1 MYQPT
6 LLLEALLREEKL
18 DKKFISL
25 LLACDEQRAF
35 ACQTP
40 TMARETVKSI
50 NKRFRDGKLGPTVLL
65 KLTALLKQCPD
76 AIFVENCVFWISEC
90 LKVTGSRRNEEKA
103 FDIIKMCLEKS
114 SNIKNLTNLIS
125 KRVVPR
131 LVDQLLESKKPTYP
145 AIQCLQILFQYYS
158 DTCKAQWKSLQ
169 KYLLNFMDEEDE
181 NLVKYTSRCLCYL
194 PLITENSNNQESAWS
209 KLLTELCVAA
219 NSVLHQL
226 FKNVP
231 EIVISSSLGEIA
243 EGIMIK
249 PIESDDSISLAQRLA
264 QRLINI
270 LIFIEGMLVESCDYI
285 KEIRIDLVITLAYRG
300 LSVSYDMLKN
310 SSTMW
315 QVALISVLPDIQT
328 QLLNLLKSLV
338 SCCKGGLLK
347 FGPLFCNIIIKTL
360 KDQELCNQ
368 YKSDRSLW
376 QELHIKPISST
387 CEAALRALCALVLTS
402 GSRLKPSVHKKL
414 QEFVVSHLLEVQ
426 QSCSPEDIPAPY
438 NVPECR
444 LHLYQLLLVLTL
456 HPHPQ
461 WPPPTNYAF
470 SLFPRGQQD
479 SSREVIKLCMTSMVS
494 IHKMVHLP
502 SVESPP
508 TLFPFNTTN
517 ILNEKENEKQG
528 ISLLLTKISKSI
540 KVCKKSQ
547 NARSVKALK
556 RSLPSFKSDT
566 FPKRKRFS
574 EDFIESFVNTKAL
587 QSTDK
592 DWIVKRISK
601 NRSKRTEPKRNRKE
615 IHKAVDLQKTIKKRK
630 PFQISDI
637 LRKDLVKY
645 HSLVYDD
652 QDIAEEIMLVDL
664 VSDSEITD
672 SDKILHRNASREEL
686 ITIDDLESSGSEN
699 YVSIEEKMEELTKDM
714 EEKRL
719 SPFELREIGEGIND
733 TEKTRDIDTRNTYDI
748 ESDYNIGA
756 NEEINDAEKIVKE
769 VKSMINDKECRSL
782 ETTDPENHCQVQSEK
797 GPLEV
802 TNIINTDEDCGT
814 KINTDTSNNDNPS
827 HVLTPGTLQTKTV
840 EKAKLPTKIS
850 SSAEQ
855 PPSNE
860 VLTANHSDIE
870 SFVDNSQKLT
880 SSISQMLLQGAD
892 VEEMPSSQI
901 SNISLNTFKETNLLE
916 KEHTYVVKSH
926 SDLIELTNLTFQ
938 TENTKTNVDNGTIDL
953 KVSKVVNRDKI
964 CLCEASNE
972 VIPPLAM
979 KGRTNIE
986 TIDELS
992 TRNNEEAASL
1002 DESKQELV
1010 THEEKPLPTVTER
1023 QGNKIVDEPSTGKQ
1037 DAPALNSEKAT
1048 SLDGSKHEPVSL
1060 EEISQLT
1067 LEESNVMKT
1076 IDESAV
1082 RKQDA
1087 PATNNKKAAPL
1098 EESKLVSHDEKSLP
1112 TVSEREG
1119 NKIVDEPSTRK
1130 QDAPALN
1137 NEKVTSLNG
1146 SKHEPVSLKEISLLT
1161 LEEGNVMKTIDESAI
1176 RKRDA
1181 PATNNKKAASL
1192 DKTTQDPVSCEEMS
1206 LLIVEERNDIKTI
1219 DESSTRKEDVPTINN
1234 ENTASLDGSQQE
1246 PIPLSESIRKDI
1258 EIHYVEMNEV
1268 CLDESSEVR
1277 ASKKQV
1283 NKQVKRRSKGVD
1295 LNDIADSRKKGSSVD
1310 VNESK
1315 IALMADSVEV
1325 IDLETENDRKNNFQT
1340 ELVGTTADAI
1350 ITGKKKQLPDSSCV
1364 VTPMSTDDQ
1373 ESVTSLVIQKDVLSE
1388 SRERTYLEEASSDQ
1402 QHTEEDSQMKEKE
1415 QNNSEL
1421 AEEDSI
1427 SPKST

>member
-50 NKRFRDGKLGPTVLL
+50 NKRFRDDKLGPTVLL

-131 LVDQLLESKKPTYP
+131 LVDQLLESKKPTYS

-158 DTCKAQWKSLQ
+158 EPCKAQWKSLQ
-169 KYLLNFMDEEDE
+169 KYLLNFMDEEDQ

-226 FKNVP
+226 FKKVP

-249 PIESDDSISLAQRLA
+249 PIKSDDSILLAQRLA

-270 LIFIEGMLVESCDYI
+270 LIFIEGMLVESCDCI

-368 YKSDRSLW
+368 YKSDQSLR

-402 GSRLKPSVHKKL
+402 GSRLTLSVHKKL
-414 QEFVVSHLLEVQ
+414 QEFVVSHLVEVQ

-479 SSREVIKLCMTSMVS
+479 SSPEVIKLCTTSMVS

-502 SVESPP
+502 SVESPH

-528 ISLLLTKISKSI
+528 ISLMLTKISKSI

-574 EDFIESFVNTKAL
+574 EDFIESLVNTKAL

-601 NRSKRTEPKRNRKE
+601 NQSKKTEPERNRKE
-615 IHKAVDLQKTIKKRK
+615 IRKAVDLQKTIKKRK

-637 LRKDLVKY
+637 LRKELVKY

-652 QDIAEEIMLVDL
+652 QDISEEITLVDL
-664 VSDSEITD
+664 VSDSEIND
-672 SDKILHRNASREEL
+672 SDKILHSNASCEEL
-686 ITIDDLESSGSEN
+686 ITIDDLESLGSEN
-699 YVSIEEKMEELTKDM
+699 YVRIEEKMEELTKDM

-719 SPFELREIGEGIND
+719 SPFELREIGEGINE
-733 TEKTRDIDTRNTYDI
+733 TEKTRDKDTRNTYDI
-748 ESDYNIGA
+748 ENDYNIGA

-769 VKSMINDKECRSL
+769 AKSVIIDKECRSL

-797 GPLEV
+797 GTLEV
-802 TNIINTDEDCGT
+802 SNIINTDDCET
-814 KINTDTSNNDNPS
+814 KINTDTSNSDNPS
-827 HVLTPGTLQTKTV
+827 HVLTPGTLQNKTV

-855 PPSNE
+855 SPSNE

-870 SFVDNSQKLT
+870 SFVVDNSQKLT

-892 VEEMPSSQI
+892 VEEMSSSQI
-901 SNISLNTFKETNLLE
+901 SSISLSTFKETNLLE

-926 SDLIELTNLTFQ
+926 SDLIEMTNLTFQ
-938 TENTKTNVDNGTIDL
+938 TENSKIKVDNGTIDL

-972 VIPPLAM
+972 VIPPPAM

-992 TRNNEEAASL
+992 TRNNEKAASL
-1002 DESKQELV
+1002 DEPKQELV

-1023 QGNKIVDEPSTGKQ
+1023 QGNKIVEEPSTRKQ
-1037 DAPALNSEKAT
+1037 DVPALNNEKAT

-1060 EEISQLT
+1060 KETSLLT
-1067 LEESNVMKT
+1067 LQEGNVMKT

-1098 EESKLVSHDEKSLP
+1098 EESKQELVSHEEKSLP
-1112 TVSEREG
+1112 TVTERKG

-1130 QDAPALN
+1130 QDVPALN
-1137 NEKVTSLNG
+1137 SEKATSLDR
-1146 SKHEPVSLKEISLLT
+1146 SKHEPVSLKETSLLT
-1161 LEEGNVMKTIDESAI
+1161 LQEGNVLKTIDESAV
-1176 RKRDA
+1176 RKQDA

-1206 LLIVEERNDIKTI
+1206 LLIVEERNDMKTI
-1219 DESSTRKEDVPTINN
+1219 DESSTRKEDVPSINN

-1246 PIPLSESIRKDI
+1246 PIPLSESIRKEI
-1258 EIHYVEMNEV
+1258 EIHYVEVNEV
-1268 CLDESSEVR
+1268 FLDESSEVR
-1277 ASKKQV
+1277 

-1295 LNDIADSRKKGSSVD
+1295 PNDIADPRKKGSPVD
-1310 VNESK
+1310 VNETK
-1315 IALMADSVEV
+1315 IALLADLVEV
-1325 IDLETENDRKNNFQT
+1325 IDLEAENDRKNNVET

-1350 ITGKKKQLPDSSCV
+1350 ITGKKKKLPDSSCV
-1364 VTPMSTDDQ
+1364 VTPMSTDNQ

-1388 SRERTYLEEASSDQ
+1388 STERTYLEEASSDQ

-1415 QNNSEL
+1415 QNNSES

-1427 SPKST
+1427 SPKSA